1 LKNKINILRS
11 VVLAVSRANNDLA
24 NPESL
29 KLARSIDTQ
38 GKRTIGVLYKTVDAG
53 KNCRIS
59 SLGGG
64 GGGRLFFVILDIWPI
79 NPKPMAKDL

>member
-38 GKRTIGVLYKTVDAG
+38 GKHTIGVLTK
-53 KNCRIS
+53 
-59 SLGGG
+59 L
-64 GGGRLFFVILDIWPI
+64 W
-79 NPKPMAKDL
+79 MQQQQ

>member
-38 GKRTIGVLYKTVDAG
+38 GKRTIGVLTKLWMPVQIAG
-53 KNCRIS
+53 YPHWV
-59 SLGGG
+59 GE
-64 GGGRLFFVILDIWPI
+64 GGRLFFVILDIWPI